1 MKLNSLLVKFS
12 HYMYKKYSI
21 YQLFITRQTIY
32 LVIRNLT
39 IIFVTTLITVYGQ
52 SKSSTTD
59 SLDIVVPRFEKI
71 EIKIDGYLDE
81 SVWNS
86 AASRSEFIT
95 YLPVDGRPADDDTE
109 IRIWYSSTALYVGII
124 AQEIHGEVRS
134 TLADRDKLDNEDYV
148 LLILDTYNDKR
159 TAYTFAVN
167 PIGQQS
173 DGTLTDNSSIGRN
186 SFPFKVDDNPDYV
199 FTSSGRLTK
208 DGFVVEV
215 EIPLKSLRFQSEDT
229 QSWGFNVLRRVQH
242 SGYWSS
248 WSGARQG
255 VASFLAQ
262 GGTLVDMTGLKREKV
277 FDINPEIRGSLNRG
291 PSPEKFGAETTD
303 PLGLNLRYG
312 LSSNVVMNATLNPD
326 FSQIEAD
333 VAQINYDP
341 RRSLY
346 FPEKR
351 PFFLDGIE
359 LFSTPTRLIY
369 TRRIA
374 NPVAAAKLAGKIGGT
389 TLALISAADNTGSSI
404 ADMDAAFVNALRLKR
419 DLSSQ
424 NHMGLVYTDK
434 SHSDWSNR
442 VFAID
447 GRFVAKDTYT
457 FRAQGGFSQT
467 NDQEKIGTIAPMW
480 DIAANANG
488 RKWSGSF
495 LFKAY
500 HGEFKPAVGFIE
512 RGNYVTVT
520 TGPTRRFY
528 GKTDAMVEQLSLSL
542 RVTGNWD
549 YSGFTDGNRADDRR
563 IYPSF
568 AIQFR
573 GGWRLTNFTWIEKFS
588 YPENF
593 FTNHFIKTATGFVH
607 YQGTPELANYGAMI
621 ELSTPQLD
629 RISAKLKYGFGT
641 DPNYDEWAPGKINL
655 IESRIKWNPTDQIR
669 IALRYNLQQ
678 NYRKSDGTLVSES
691 QVPRIKIEYQ
701 ITPTIFL
708 RGVVQYTSKYRD
720 DLRDNSRTELPI
732 YFKDS
737 NDKYI
742 PALSETTN
750 NIEADFLFSYRPIP
764 GTLVF
769 FGYGS
774 AMTEANRFQF
784 QSLQRQSDG
793 FFMKFTYLFRS

>member
-1 MKLNSLLVKFS
+1 
-12 HYMYKKYSI
+12 MYEPFMPRKSI
-21 YQLFITRQTIY
+21 R
-32 LVIRNLT
+32 LVIRTLT
-39 IIFVTTLITVYGQ
+39 FILMTMAVSVYGQ
-52 SKSSTTD
+52 KKPSAID
-59 SLDIVVPRFEKI
+59 PLQIVAPRLENT
-71 EIKIDGYLDE
+71 EIKVDGYLDE

-86 AASRSEFIT
+86 AASQSGFIT
-95 YLPVDGRPADDDTE
+95 YLPVDGRRAEDDTE
-109 IRIWYSSTALYVGII
+109 ILIWYSPTALYVGIV
-124 AQEIHGEVRS
+124 AREVHGEVRS
-134 TLADRDKLDNEDYV
+134 TLADRDKLENDDY
-148 LLILDTYNDKR
+148 LILILDTYDDKR
-159 TAYTFAVN
+159 SAFAFSVN
-167 PIGQQS
+167 PLGQQG
-173 DGTLTDNSSIGRN
+173 DGTITDNTSMGRN
-186 SFPFKVDDNPDYV
+186 SKPFRLDENPDYV
-199 FTSSGRLTK
+199 FNSRGRLTK
-208 DGFVVEV
+208 DGFIVEV
-215 EIPLKSLRFQSEDT
+215 EIPFKSLRYQNENT
-229 QSWGFNVLRRVQH
+229 QNWGFNVLRYIQH
-242 SGYWSS
+242 SGYTSTLIS
-248 WSGARQG
+248 TKLG

-262 GGTLVDMTGLKREKV
+262 SAKLVNMTGLKREKV
-277 FDINPEIRGSLNRG
+277 FDIIPEIRGSLNRG
-291 PSPEKFGAETTD
+291 PSPEKFGAETND
-303 PLGLNLRYG
+303 ALGLNLRYG
-312 LSSNVVMNATLNPD
+312 LSSNIFMNATLNPD

-374 NPVAAAKLAGKIGGT
+374 NPVAAAKIAGKVGAT
-389 TLALISAADNTGSSI
+389 TLAMISAADNTGPSI

-419 DLSSQ
+419 DLSAQ
-424 NHMGLVYTDK
+424 NHIGLVYTGK
-434 SHSDWSNR
+434 SHTDWSNR
-442 VFAID
+442 VFAVD
-447 GRFVAKDTYT
+447 GKFVAKDTYT

-467 NDQEKIGTIAPMW
+467 NDKEETGTIAPMW
-480 DIAANANG
+480 NVAANANG

-495 LFKAY
+495 SFKAY
-500 HGEFKPAVGFIE
+500 HKEFKPAVGFVE

-528 GKTDAMVEQLSLSL
+528 GKAGAMVEQLSLSL

-568 AIQFR
+568 ALQFR
-573 GGWRLTNFTWIEKFS
+573 DGWRLTNFTWIEKFS

-593 FTNHFIKTATGFVH
+593 FTNHFIKTPTGFAH

-655 IESRIKWNPTDQIR
+655 IESKIKWNPTDQIR
-669 IALRYNLQQ
+669 ISLRYNLQQ
-678 NYRKSDGTLVSES
+678 NFRKSDGTLVSES
-691 QVPRIKIEYQ
+691 RVPRIKIEYQ

-720 DLRDNSRTELPI
+720 NLRDNSRTELPI

-737 NDKYI
+737 NDDYI

-750 NIEADFLFSYRPIP
+750 NIEADFLFSYRPTP

-774 AMTEANRFQF
+774 ALTEPNRFQF

-793 FFMKFTYLFRS
+793 FFMKLTYLLRS

>member
-1 MKLNSLLVKFS
+1 M
-12 HYMYKKYSI
+12 
-21 YQLFITRQTIY
+21 
-32 LVIRNLT
+32 
-39 IIFVTTLITVYGQ
+39 
-52 SKSSTTD
+52 
-59 SLDIVVPRFEKI
+59 
-71 EIKIDGYLDE
+71 
-81 SVWNS
+81 
-86 AASRSEFIT
+86 
-95 YLPVDGRPADDDTE
+95 
-109 IRIWYSSTALYVGII
+109 GII

-148 LLILDTYNDKR
+148 LLVLDTYNDKR

-173 DGTLTDNSSIGRN
+173 DGTLTDNPSISRN
-186 SFPFKVDDNPDYV
+186 SFPFKVDNNPDYM

-229 QSWGFNVLRRVQH
+229 QNWGFNVLRRVQH

-262 GGTLVDMTGLKREKV
+262 GGTLVDMSGLKREKV

-291 PSPEKFGAETTD
+291 PSPEKFGAETND
-303 PLGLNLRYG
+303 ALGLNLRYG

-374 NPVAAAKLAGKIGGT
+374 NPVAAAKIAGKVGAT
-389 TLALISAADNTGSSI
+389 TLAMISAADNTGPSI

-419 DLSSQ
+419 DLSAQ
-424 NHMGLVYTDK
+424 NHIGPVYTGK
-434 SHSDWSNR
+434 SHTDWSNR

-467 NDQEKIGTIAPMW
+467 NDKEETGTIAPMW
-480 DIAANANG
+480 NVAANANG

-495 LFKAY
+495 SFKAY
-500 HGEFKPAVGFIE
+500 HKEFKPAIGFVE

-528 GKTDAMVEQLSLSL
+528 GKTGAMVEQLSLSL

-549 YSGFTDGNRADDRR
+549 YNGFTDGNRADDRR

-568 AIQFR
+568 ALQFR
-573 GGWRLTNFTWIEKFS
+573 DGWRLTNFTWIEKFS

-593 FTNHFIKTATGFVH
+593 FTNHFIKTPTGFAH

-655 IESRIKWNPTDQIR
+655 IESKIKWNPTDQIR
-669 IALRYNLQQ
+669 ISLRYNLQQ
-678 NYRKSDGTLVSES
+678 NFRKSDGTLVSES
-691 QVPRIKIEYQ
+691 RVPRIKIEYQ

-737 NDKYI
+737 NDDYI
-742 PALSETTN
+742 PALSKTTN
-750 NIEADFLFSYRPIP
+750 NIEADFLFSYRPTP

-774 AMTEANRFQF
+774 ALTEPNRFQF

-793 FFMKFTYLFRS
+793 FFMKFTYLLRS